1 MATPHD
7 PDSDLA
13 TRLARIEA
21 RLDEQ
26 NDRLG
31 NLKNGGGGIGCLG
44 FALFVFVILK
54 LNEVLE
60 RLPPLPH

>member
-7 PDSDLA
+7 PDQDLGA
-13 TRLARIEA
+13 RLARIEA

-26 NDRLG
+26 SERLA

-44 FALFVFVILK
+44 FALFVFVLLRLSEI
-54 LNEVLE
+54 LE
-60 RLPPLPH
+60 RLPAPQ